1 MSSAL
6 AGMQSATQRLDAAGS
21 SIASGSSDSLAADV
35 VELSMSKVQMSAAV
49 AVSRTADQMMGTLL
63 DMVG

>member
-1 MSSAL
+1 MTAAL
-6 AGMQSATQRLDAAGS
+6 GGMQSATQRFDAAGS
-21 SIASGSSDSLAADV
+21 RIASGDSDLAADV

-49 AVSRTADQMMGTLL
+49 AVSRSADQMMGTLL